1 MYLFL
6 AILLLS
12 CAQFGSQILM
22 PALPGVA
29 ASFGLEDSIAQQ
41 VIMVYFIGFG
51 LSQLIYG
58 PWSDSAGRRK
68 VFLVGQGLYVLGTLL
83 CVLAPSEWY
92 LALGRFIQGIG
103 AGAPLIVSRTLL
115 SDHFSGELRK
125 KAMASLAIA
134 ASFISV
140 LAPVLGGTLTS
151 AVGWQSLFAL
161 LGLYLLLSGLIG
173 WYLLPRQVQNRHIEH
188 GHCQHGQ
195 IQGKHIQDSQ
205 IKQIK
210 ATPAKGILGQYR
222 LLLLDRRFL
231 MPALFKWLPSLL
243 YLTSATLLP
252 FILQHKLDLS
262 AQQYGM
268 AMMLPATG
276 LILGTCLAKLL
287 HAQLS
292 YPSQLLL
299 FLPLLFLAGAGFIL
313 LPFTLTNCLLSYS
326 LFMVCGGAFYTISL
340 HLLIEPFEQQ
350 TGSVNALCGAIDM
363 LVFSV
368 LAMLVNHYWVDT
380 LAKLGWLYLVVSSAL
395 LLVGLALKSKSGSE
409 PSFDVKSM
417 T

>member
-1 MYLFL
+1 VYLLL

-22 PALPGVA
+22 PALPGIA
-29 ASFGLEDSIAQQ
+29 MSFGLEDSIAQQ

-51 LSQLIYG
+51 LSQLVYG
-58 PWSDSAGRRK
+58 PWSDSVGRRK
-68 VFLVGQGLYVLGTLL
+68 VFLVGQGLYLLGTLL
-83 CVLAPSEWY
+83 CVIAPSEWY

-115 SDHFSGELRK
+115 SDHFSGFLRK

-140 LAPVLGGTLTS
+140 LAPVLGGTLTTV
-151 AVGWQSLFAL
+151 VGWQSLFAL
-161 LGLYLLLSGLIG
+161 LALYLLLSGLIG
-173 WYLLPRQVQNRHIEH
+173 WYLLPRQ
-188 GHCQHGQ
+188 
-195 IQGKHIQDSQ
+195 IQDKHIQHSQ
-205 IKQIK
+205 LKQSRK
-210 ATPAKGILGQYR
+210 TPVKGVLGQYMR
-222 LLLLDRRFL
+222 QYMQLLLDPRFL

-252 FILQHKLDLS
+252 FILQHKLELS
-262 AQQYGM
+262 AQQYGL
-268 AMMLPATG
+268 AMTLPASG

-287 HAQLS
+287 HAHLS

-313 LPFTLTNCLLSYS
+313 LPFSLTNCLLSYS

-368 LAMLVNHYWVDT
+368 LAMLVNHYWVNS
-380 LAKLGWLYLVVSSAL
+380 LAKLGWLYVAVSSAL
-395 LLVGLALKSKSGSE
+395 LMVGLALKSKSQSE

>member
-1 MYLFL
+1 VYLFL

-115 SDHFSGELRK
+115 SDHFTGELRK

-173 WYLLPRQVQNRHIEH
+173 WYLLPRQVQHRRS
-188 GHCQHGQ
+188 QHGQ
-195 IQGKHIQDSQ
+195 IQDSQ
-205 IKQIK
+205 IKQTK
-210 ATPAKGILGQYR
+210 ATPVKGIVGQYR

-350 TGSVNALCGAIDM
+350 TGIVNALCGAIDM

-368 LAMLVNHYWVDT
+368 FAMLVNHYWVDT
-380 LAKLGWLYLVVSSAL
+380 IAKLGWLYLVVSSAL

-409 PSFDVKSM
+409 PAFDVKSM

>member
-1 MYLFL
+1 VYLFL

-115 SDHFSGELRK
+115 SDHFTGELRK

-173 WYLLPRQVQNRHIEH
+173 WYLLPRQVQHRRS
-188 GHCQHGQ
+188 QHGQ
-195 IQGKHIQDSQ
+195 IQDSQ
-205 IKQIK
+205 IKQTK
-210 ATPAKGILGQYR
+210 ATPVKGIVGQYR

-368 LAMLVNHYWVDT
+368 LAMLINHYWVDT

-409 PSFDVKSM
+409 PAFDVKSM